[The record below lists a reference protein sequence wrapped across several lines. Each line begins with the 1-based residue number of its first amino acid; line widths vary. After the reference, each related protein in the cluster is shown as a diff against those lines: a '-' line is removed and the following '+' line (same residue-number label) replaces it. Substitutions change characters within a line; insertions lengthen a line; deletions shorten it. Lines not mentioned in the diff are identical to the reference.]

1 MIRKIIL
8 STVRKVNKLLLSNQ
22 NEKIA
27 IEKIFKSKKVYNY
40 IDVEKLS

>member
-1 MIRKIIL
+1 MFIL
-8 STVRKVNKLLLSNQ
+8 NIVRILNKLLLSNQ

-40 IDVEKLS
+40 IDIKKLS